1 MGPGAKVETA
11 KPSQL
16 NPDPTKRARVI
27 CVYTHDWTDR
37 DDVMRVREELR
48 KLGIT
53 NGIPYKADEDTL
65 KGKYA
70 TLGYGRVAKYWA

>member
-1 MGPGAKVETA
+1 
-11 KPSQL
+11 
-16 NPDPTKRARVI
+16 
-27 CVYTHDWTDR
+27 
-37 DDVMRVREELR
+37 MRVREELR